1 MKRSFLPA
9 LLILLSLACSTQ
21 CQAQSRTDNPLRAE
35 EKISKQFRLSGDA
48 ARSTLAVYNI
58 IGAVTVQ
65 GYSGNEVVVEAT
77 KTIRAESAQT
87 LETGKREAV
96 LGFLQRND
104 SVVVYLAGPHDS
116 RPNRGRNNRNERRED
131 PGYNFQFDFVIKV
144 PAAMNLHVA
153 TVTDGKVLVQDVTG
167 SKLEAY
173 NVNGSI
179 SLLNVRGTTTA
190 RTVNGSVDATYTSSP
205 TGPCSYNTINGQLN
219 VTYPRDVAADV
230 HFKSMHGELYTDFP
244 EAELRPV
251 QVSQTQQ
258 AAAGGTKYK
267 LSKDRVVRLGKGGKD
282 FRFETLNGD
291 VTIKQ
296 QPR

>member
-1 MKRSFLPA
+1 MPA
-9 LLILLSLACSTQ
+9 LLTLLSLAFSTQ
-21 CQAQSRTDNPLRAE
+21 CQAQSRDAGAHRSE
-35 EKISKQFRLSGDA
+35 EKISRQFRLSADA

-58 IGAVTVQ
+58 IGSVTVQ
-65 GYSGNEVVVEAT
+65 GYSGNEVLLEAT
-77 KTIRAESAQT
+77 KTIKAESAQT
-87 LETGKREAV
+87 LETGKKEAV

-116 RPNRGRNNRNERRED
+116 RPNRGRYNRSEQHEK
-131 PGYNFQFDFVIKV
+131 PGYTFQFDFVIKV

-153 TVTDGKVLVQDVTG
+153 TVTDGKVLVQDVSG
-167 SKLEAY
+167 SKLDAY
-173 NVNGSI
+173 NVNGAI
-179 SLLNVRGTTTA
+179 SLQNVRGTTTA
-190 RTVNGSVDATYTSSP
+190 RTVNGNVDAVYSGSP
-205 TGPCSYNTINGQLN
+205 TGPCSYHTINGQLN

-230 HFKSMHGELYTDFP
+230 HFKTMHGELYTDFP

-258 AAAGGTKYK
+258 PGASGTKYK
-267 LSKDRVVRLGKGGKD
+267 LSKDRVMRLGQGGKD

>member
-1 MKRSFLPA
+1 MPA
-9 LLILLSLACSTQ
+9 LLTLLSLACSTQ
-21 CQAQSRTDNPLRAE
+21 CQAQSRTEGAHRAE
-35 EKISKQFRLSGDA
+35 EKISKQFRLSADA

-58 IGAVTVQ
+58 IGSVTVQ
-65 GYSGNEVVVEAT
+65 GYSGNEVLVEAT
-77 KTIRAESAQT
+77 KTIKAESAQT
-87 LETGKREAV
+87 LETGKQEAQ

-116 RPNRGRNNRNERRED
+116 RPNRGHHRNEQREK
-131 PGYNFQFDFVIKV
+131 PGYTFQFDFVIKV

-153 TVTDGKVLVQDVTG
+153 TVTDGKVLVQDVSG
-167 SKLEAY
+167 GKLDAY
-173 NVNGSI
+173 NVNGAV
-179 SLLNVRGTTTA
+179 SLQNVRGTTTA
-190 RTVNGSVDATYTSSP
+190 RTVNGNVDAVYSGSP
-205 TGPCSYNTINGQLN
+205 TGPCSYHTINGQLN

-230 HFKSMHGELYTDFP
+230 HFKTMHGELYTDFP

-251 QVSQTQQ
+251 QVSQSRQ

-267 LSKDRVVRLGKGGKD
+267 LSKDRVMRLGQGGKD